1 MNEVAL
7 IFPIL
12 SGLFFLIGFKIVS
25 LITDKKR
32 INVLAISLAFIV
44 MIGIIFMDLL
54 PEIMDISYRVSFS
67 KNGKILIIIG
77 CILAGIMILKL
88 FDIFIPNHSHH
99 HTEKEKNKEEHLG
112 HQFHLGFVISCS
124 LILHN
129 ILEGTSIYILTL
141 ENFTGGFLL
150 AMAVGL
156 HNLPLSIEIGS
167 ALEDNKNKKIV
178 YGLKIAL
185 ILSSFIGA
193 LILVLFKITISD
205 MILLVLLSIS
215 LGMILY
221 IALFELLREIYN
233 YKTQKETL
241 YGIIIGIILLLIMIL
256 ID

>member
-1 MNEVAL
+1 MNVLGL

-12 SGLFFLIGFKIVS
+12 SGIFFLIGFGIVS
-25 LITDKKR
+25 LINDKKR

-54 PEIMDISYRVSFS
+54 PEITEVSYRISSTKIV
-67 KNGKILIIIG
+67 KILIIIG
-77 CILAGIMILKL
+77 SILLGVGILKL
-88 FDIFIPNHSHH
+88 FDIFIPNHNHH
-99 HTEKEKNKEEHLG
+99 HHEKERNHKEHIG

-129 ILEGTSIYILTL
+129 ILEGISIYILTL

-167 ALEDNKNKKIV
+167 SLEDVKNKKMV
-178 YGLKIAL
+178 YGLKSSL

-193 LILVLFKITISD
+193 LILVLFKIEISD

-215 LGMILY
+215 LGMIIY
-221 IALFELLREIYN
+221 IALFELLKEIYN

-241 YGIIIGIILLLIMIL
+241 YGIIIGIILLIIMAF